1 MTTPPRPVD
10 DRSADELAARRKRAA
25 RTALIAGGIAVLI
38 YVAFIASGVLGQ

>member
-10 DRSADELAARRKRAA
+10 DLAVRRKRAA

-38 YVAFIASGVLGQ
+38 YVAFIASGVFGA